1 MTDLKALVEH
11 FDLGHYQER
20 FLLAHSMGGAIATRY
35 IQTTPEHPFSAMAL
49 SAPMFGVN
57 MPWYLRPWA
66 LLITQIMAAVTP
78 KPSYA
83 PGYGPYHAKPFHL
96 NLLTHS
102 ETRYQLFRELYE
114 AHPELQIGGPSHR
127 WVW

>member
-35 IQTTPEHPFSAMAL
+35 IQTTPAHPFSALAL

-57 MPWYLRPWA
+57 MLG
-66 LLITQIMAAVTP
+66 I
-78 KPSYA
+78 
-83 PGYGPYHAKPFHL
+83 
-96 NLLTHS
+96 
-102 ETRYQLFRELYE
+102 
-114 AHPELQIGGPSHR
+114 
-127 WVW
+127 